1 MGQLLSEP
9 IIDKNSD
16 EGGDER
22 LIFGTSSMQGWRVS
36 MEDAHAIV
44 LDLKREDGK
53 QTLDKISFFAVYDGH
68 GGSKAA
74 IFAGQHL
81 HHIVAR
87 QAAFEKGDYEQALKD
102 GFLSTDRA
110 ILQDPNFGDDPSGCT
125 ATTAIIT
132 NNKIYVANAGDSRT
146 VLGVKGTAKPLSY
159 DHKPQNEGEKARIIA
174 AGGFIDSG
182 RVNGNLALS
191 RAIGDFDFK
200 KSPDLPPEEQVVTAF
215 PDVIEHESG
224 PDDEF
229 LVLACDGIW
238 DCLSSQAVVEFVRRG
253 IAEKQELHVIAENL
267 MDNCLAPSSDT
278 SGFGCDNMTVT
289 IVGLLNGQTKDEWYN
304 TIVDRVARGEGP
316 VGRPELALLKGPPTT
331 NEPVQSE
338 ILDLDQ
344 AQYILNGIVDEN
356 SNFLLL
362 NNGMFS

>member
-9 IIDKNSD
+9 IVDKSSE

-22 LIFGTSSMQGWRVS
+22 LIYGASSMQGWRIS
-36 MEDAHAIV
+36 MEDAHATV

-53 QTLDKISFFAVYDGH
+53 PTADNKKVSFFGVYDGH

-74 IFAGQHL
+74 IFAGQRL
-81 HHIVAR
+81 HYIVAR
-87 QAAFEKGDYEQALKD
+87 QSAFEKGDYEQALKD

-110 ILQDPNFGDDPSGCT
+110 ILQDPTFGSDPSGCT
-125 ATTAIIT
+125 ATTILIT
-132 NNKIYVANAGDSRT
+132 DNRIYCANAGDSRT
-146 VLGVKGTAKPLSY
+146 VLGVKGQAKPLSY
-159 DHKPQNEGEKARIIA
+159 DHKPQNEGEKARIQA
-174 AGGFIDSG
+174 AGGFIDGG

-229 LVLACDGIW
+229 IVLACDGIW

-253 IAEKQELHVIAENL
+253 IAEKQELKVICENL
-267 MDNCLAPSSDT
+267 MDNCLAPSSDLA
-278 SGFGCDNMTVT
+278 GVGCDNMTVT
-289 IVGLLNGQTKDEWYN
+289 IVGLLNGQTEEEWYE
-304 TIVDRVARGEGP
+304 TIATRVANGEGA
-316 VGRPELALLKGPPTT
+316 VGDP
-331 NEPVQSE
+331 
-338 ILDLDQ
+338 DLGKSVYQ
-344 AQYILNGIVDEN
+344 G
-356 SNFLLL
+356 
-362 NNGMFS
+362 